1 MAVTAETRLTSA
13 SPAPSPTP
21 GPSHRPADGIELRAI
36 DALLRCVAR
45 HGLGK
50 TTLDDVAREAGCARA
65 TLYRYFGG
73 KQQLVRSMLELESG
87 RIFAAIRA
95 AGDAEATLEDSVVAI
110 LGAATREL
118 HGHAALGFVLAFEP
132 ELVLPHVTFSAG
144 DRFLARMGAELAPA
158 LERYVGAERSERAGE
173 WVARIVLGYAVCPAD
188 PIDLTD
194 DASARALVRE
204 FVLPGLTGRQAQPS
218 ASTRG

>member
-1 MAVTAETRLTSA
+1 MAVTAEPRLTSA
-13 SPAPSPTP
+13 SRAA
-21 GPSHRPADGIELRAI
+21 RPAASPADRPPDGIERRAI

-73 KQQLVRSMLELESG
+73 KQQLVRAMLESESA
-87 RIFAAIRA
+87 RIFGAIRA
-95 AGDAEATLEDSVVAI
+95 AGDAEATFEDSVVAI

-118 HGHAALGFVLAFEP
+118 RGHAALGFVLAFEP

-144 DRFLARMGAELAPA
+144 DRFLAGMGTELAPA
-158 LERYVGAERSERAGE
+158 LERFVGADRSERAGE
-173 WVARIVLGYAVCPAD
+173 WVARIVLGYAVCPD
-188 PIDLTD
+188 EPTDLTD
-194 DASARALVRE
+194 DASTRTLARE
-204 FVLPGLTGRQAQPS
+204 FVVPGLAARRSQPS
-218 ASTRG
+218 VSTRG